1 MKSIFQ
7 YQRKVERGVMP
18 AADAQNAMLILIRHA
33 PIAASGYLFGR
44 TDAPAR
50 VDAAD
55 IERVRTRLSDDVD
68 VVRSP
73 ALRCRQTAEALWPG
87 RSDFSEDDRLWEQN
101 FGDHEAMSVF
111 DLPDLGPMHS
121 DALAAYA
128 PPNGESFEAVCARA
142 WPALHDASKRA
153 LKLNRP
159 VALVVHAGIV
169 RAAIGL
175 TLGQI
180 GAAMSFEIA
189 PLSITRLRVG
199 PDGPVSVMN
208 ANETPQ

>member
-1 MKSIFQ
+1 
-7 YQRKVERGVMP
+7 MP

-33 PIAASGYLFGR
+33 PIATTGHLFGR
-44 TDAPAR
+44 TDVPAR
-50 VDAAD
+50 VDPAD
-55 IERVRTRLSDDVD
+55 IERVRARLSGDVD

-73 ALRCRQTAEALWPG
+73 ALRCRQTTEALWPE

-101 FGDHEAMSVF
+101 FGDHEAISIL

-121 DALAAYA
+121 DALAAYT

-142 WPALHDASKRA
+142 WPALQEASERA

-175 TLGQI
+175 TLGQM
-180 GAAMSFEIA
+180 GVAMSFEVA
-189 PLSITRLRVG
+189 PLSVTRLRVG

-208 ANETPQ
+208 VNETPQ